1 MNMQKLLASAVFSTG
16 LLTAGLAGMPAP
28 AFAGS
33 ADSTFQITATVEGSC
48 SVSAND
54 VSLGT
59 YDPGAATLEGTGTI
73 DYQCTPGLSPTIS
86 LDNGLYGANPNSR
99 VLSSGSSALDYQL
112 YQDNGYSTVWGDGTN
127 GSSVESVTADGN
139 SDSTTVYVAVP
150 TGQTNAAA
158 GSYSDTV
165 TATINW

>member
-1 MNMQKLLASAVFSTG
+1 MNMQKLFASAVFSAG
-16 LLTAGLAGMPAP
+16 LITAGLAGFPAA

-33 ADSTFQITATVEGSC
+33 QDSTFQITATVEGSC
-48 SVSAND
+48 SVTAND

-59 YDPGAATLEGTGTI
+59 YDPGASTLEGTGTI

-86 LDNGLYGANPNSR
+86 LNDGLYGVNPYSR
-99 VLSSGSSALDYQL
+99 ILSTGSSSLDYQL
-112 YQDNGYSTVWGDGTN
+112 YQDAGYSTVWGDGTD
-127 GSSVESVTADGN
+127 GASVESVTADGN
-139 SDSTTVYVAVP
+139 SDSTTVYVAIP
-150 TGQTNAAA
+150 SGQTNAAA